1 VGRRAIW
8 LAGAFVVLGFA
19 IIALT
24 GAQSNEAQDATI
36 QDLLNILV
44 TEDGTSRLD
53 LIEGMLE
60 DIDREVDLIHSVA
73 ERMLDEQ
80 YGIFET
86 QEWTLSD
93 IKYQLNQIEGQL
105 DQIENCSCP

>member
-1 VGRRAIW
+1 MRRKIVW
-8 LAGAFVVLGFA
+8 LAGVFA
-19 IIALT
+19 ILAIGVVALT
-24 GAQSNEAQDATI
+24 GAQSNNAQDATL
-36 QDLLNILV
+36 QDLMDLLV
-44 TEDGTSRLD
+44 LEDGTSRLD

-73 ERMLDEQ
+73 EKMLEEQ

-93 IKYQLNQIEGQL
+93 IKYQLNQIEAQL
-105 DQIENCSCP
+105 DQIESCSCP